1 MNQEMAVAIAKL
13 ADLGAAIGG
22 VLGGLS
28 NMEIQAM
35 IDTRS
40 EAEATRSMIAS
51 DYAPCDEK
59 TAAMTA
65 LDALIA
71 TFAGG
76 GS

>member
-1 MNQEMAVAIAKL
+1 MNQEMAVAVATC
-13 ADLGAAIGG
+13 ADLGAALGG

-35 IDTRS
+35 LDTYS
-40 EAEATRSMIAS
+40 EALATRSMVAS

-76 GS
+76 GN

>member
-1 MNQEMAVAIAKL
+1 MNQELAIAVATC
-13 ADLGAAIGG
+13 ADLGAALGG

-28 NMEIQAM
+28 NMQIQAL

-51 DYAPCDEK
+51 DYAPGDEK

-76 GS
+76 N